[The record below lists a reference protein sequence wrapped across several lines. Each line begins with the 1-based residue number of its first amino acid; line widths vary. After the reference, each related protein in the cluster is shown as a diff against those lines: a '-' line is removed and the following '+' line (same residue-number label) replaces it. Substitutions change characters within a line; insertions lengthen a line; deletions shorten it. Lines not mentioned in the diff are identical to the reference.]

1 MGLLT
6 KDTDYLSIVFS
17 DEAIKMCH
25 LKMTSLAKEVVHIVQ
40 RDIKG
45 ISEEELP
52 KIVKS
57 ALNDFNVRK
66 PKVICVIPPQL
77 MTTKNIEIPSL
88 NPEEIK
94 SIINLQAGRHTPYS
108 REEII
113 IDYLTIGVYQRNY
126 TKVLLVIVNRNIIK
140 KQLAILEQAGLKVA
154 KVQFSSEGIARF
166 YTKALDLTSQEAPVG
181 FIDIAGS
188 STDFT
193 VGLRG
198 NVITCRSIPIG
209 MTQLLND
216 GQSAAEKLVQEL
228 KKSIES
234 YQSEDIERVPDS
246 YILTSDHQKVK
257 ELLPALKGVFN
268 VNVKIVPYLDIVKIS
283 PAARKS
289 LSDLSNESFLDLVAP
304 ATVSEESKIDLLP
317 EEIRMQFSLEAQ
329 AKQVAMSGI
338 FATIIFIL
346 IAAFFVTKIYF
357 KNTYLSKLRTNYS
370 AIMKESD
377 ALEKISA
384 KTRIVKDYF
393 NNRLVSLETINE
405 LYNIV
410 PEEIY
415 LTSIN
420 LDENGTIAIQG
431 TSESMSRVFSLVT
444 ALEESKLFKSVKT
457 NSTTAKKE
465 RGKDVAAFEVVFKLE
480 SAKDFVEEADE
491 TGEKIQKEKPPLA
504 TAAKEEE

>member
-181 FIDIAGS
+181 FIDIA
-188 STDFT
+188 
-193 VGLRG
+193 
-198 NVITCRSIPIG
+198 
-209 MTQLLND
+209 
-216 GQSAAEKLVQEL
+216 
-228 KKSIES
+228 
-234 YQSEDIERVPDS
+234 
-246 YILTSDHQKVK
+246 
-257 ELLPALKGVFN
+257 
-268 VNVKIVPYLDIVKIS
+268 
-283 PAARKS
+283 
-289 LSDLSNESFLDLVAP
+289 
-304 ATVSEESKIDLLP
+304 
-317 EEIRMQFSLEAQ
+317 
-329 AKQVAMSGI
+329 
-338 FATIIFIL
+338 
-346 IAAFFVTKIYF
+346 
-357 KNTYLSKLRTNYS
+357 
-370 AIMKESD
+370 
-377 ALEKISA
+377 
-384 KTRIVKDYF
+384 
-393 NNRLVSLETINE
+393 
-405 LYNIV
+405 
-410 PEEIY
+410 
-415 LTSIN
+415 
-420 LDENGTIAIQG
+420 
-431 TSESMSRVFSLVT
+431 
-444 ALEESKLFKSVKT
+444 
-457 NSTTAKKE
+457 
-465 RGKDVAAFEVVFKLE
+465 
-480 SAKDFVEEADE
+480 
-491 TGEKIQKEKPPLA
+491 
-504 TAAKEEE
+504 